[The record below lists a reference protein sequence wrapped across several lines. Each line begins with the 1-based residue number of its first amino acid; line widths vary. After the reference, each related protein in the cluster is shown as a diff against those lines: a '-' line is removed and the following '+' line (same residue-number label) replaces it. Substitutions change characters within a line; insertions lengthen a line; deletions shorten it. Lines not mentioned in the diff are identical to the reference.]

1 MSATKASHSVIAIDE
16 AARETAKDG
25 RAFVRVRRELG
36 IQAFGVN
43 ASYQAAAG
51 ERVIGE
57 HDELNPGAGGHEE
70 LYVVVS
76 GAATFTIDGE
86 ETEVPHGSA
95 VLVQPAS
102 KRSAVATEDET
113 IVLVVGGRPGEA
125 YSISAGEAMGPFFER
140 YNEQDYAGALTAVK
154 AAFETHPGNALVFYN
169 VACMES
175 MLGRHDEAISAL
187 TEALAG
193 WPAYKELAIAD
204 DDFAGL
210 RDDPRFQALV
220 A

>member
-1 MSATKASHSVIAIDE
+1 MTATRASNSVIALDE
-16 AARETAKDG
+16 VARDTAKDG
-25 RAFVRVRRELG
+25 RAFVPVRRELG
-36 IQAFGVN
+36 IEAFGVN

-76 GAATFTIDGE
+76 GSATFTIDGE
-86 ETEVPHGSA
+86 EIEVPQGSA
-95 VLVQPAS
+95 VLVLPES
-102 KRSAVATEDET
+102 KRGAVASEDGT
-113 IVLVVGGRPGEA
+113 LVLVVGGRPGA
-125 YSISAGEAMGPFFER
+125 PYSIGAGEAMGPFFER
-140 YNEQDYAGALTAVK
+140 YNEKDYAGALEAVK

-175 MLGRHDEAISAL
+175 MLGNADAAIDAL
-187 TEALAG
+187 TESLSK
-193 WPAYKELAIAD
+193 WPGYKELAAGD
-204 DDFAGL
+204 DDFAAL
-210 RDDPRFQALV
+210 RQDARFQALI